1 MLITLDHLAFIHLGS
16 FINTDQ
22 REREREMKYVLQ
34 ILRIKSVEGAGC
46 RKEDANYAKS
56 GFVQA
61 VDGKDVKREIDR
73 G

>member
-1 MLITLDHLAFIHLGS
+1 MLSCAFIYLGS

-22 REREREMKYVLQ
+22 REREIKYVLQ
-34 ILRIKSVEGAGC
+34 ILRIQSVEGAGR
-46 RKEDANYAKS
+46 RKEETNYAKS

-61 VDGKDVKREIDR
+61 VNGKDVKREIDR